1 VAQQRQKRRAGEKAV
16 EYVNDGDIVGLG
28 TGSTAAAAIDALGD
42 AVAAGYDIHG
52 VPTSFATRD
61 RAIEAGIPLTRIEV
75 VDHIDVA
82 IDGSDEINNNL
93 TLIKGGGAAHA
104 REKVID
110 ATADQFIVVADES
123 KLVETLSEP
132 VPVSTL
138 PMAQK
143 PVKRRLDSLGATTTL
158 RSATMKDGPVITD
171 NGNIVLIVHLGIL
184 KMPKHLQN
192 HSLKFRVPWHMDYL
206 LILQMLPASGLK
218 TGLMYIME
226 IRTKARTRTDWRIES
241 KD

>member
-1 VAQQRQKRRAGEKAV
+1 MKTAGGSAEQKRRAGEKAV

-52 VPTSFATRD
+52 VATSFATRD
-61 RAIEAGIPLTRIEV
+61 RAIEAGIPLTRLEA

-171 NGNIVLIVHLGIL
+171 NGNIVFDCAFGHIENAEALAKSLAEIPGTVAHGLFVNLADVACIGTE
-184 KMPKHLQN
+184 KGTDVYHGDQN
-192 HSLKFRVPWHMDYL
+192 QD
-206 LILQMLPASGLK
+206 QN
-218 TGLMYIME
+218 
-226 IRTKARTRTDWRIES
+226 
-241 KD
+241 

>member
-1 VAQQRQKRRAGEKAV
+1 MKTTGGSEEQKRRAGEKAV

-61 RAIEAGIPLTRIEV
+61 RAIEAGIPLTRIEA

-143 PVKRRLDSLGATTTL
+143 PVKHRLDSLGATTTL

-171 NGNIVLIVHLGIL
+171 NGNIVFDCAFGHIENAEALAKSLAEIPGTVAHGLFVNLADVACIGTENGTNVY
-184 KMPKHLQN
+184 HGDQDQGQN
-192 HSLKFRVPWHMDYL
+192 
-206 LILQMLPASGLK
+206 
-218 TGLMYIME
+218 
-226 IRTKARTRTDWRIES
+226 
-241 KD
+241 